1 MAEPSPP
8 GPDTGGVRLV
18 DDTGREQLVHEYSEQ
33 DYALEDIQSL
43 FGLGDLA
50 AADDGRV
57 ELTLSGSELQT
68 LKALADAQSFD
79 HPEDF
84 IAMCHDLLEAAAGQ
98 GEGPFRF
105 RGGD

>member
-8 GPDTGGVRLV
+8 GPDAGGVRLV
-18 DDTGREQLVHEYSEQ
+18 DDAGREQLVHEYSDE

-50 AADDGRV
+50 AGTDGRV
-57 ELTLSGSELQT
+57 ELVMSGSELQT

-84 IAMCHDLLEAAAGQ
+84 ITMCRDLHEAAAGQ

-105 RGGD
+105 RAGD